1 MPDGHVMKET
11 TMRKTGRN
19 DPCPCGS
26 GKKYKS
32 CCQHQPV
39 ARPADFLW
47 RQLRRVDD
55 QLTHALLKHAKRLYG
70 YEGLEAAWEAYAGG
84 DLDAFDI
91 DSPHNQAFFPWYL
104 YNWRADA
111 AAVED
116 DGSDTPT
123 IAESYLERSSKRVS
137 EMERRLIALIADQ
150 PFSFHEVVA
159 CEPGKGYRLK
169 DLLLEHAVEVI
180 EHSGSQLCK
189 PGDIIFG
196 RVIQY
201 DHVGLLMGCGSI
213 LMPPASKPSIMQLR
227 RLMGG
232 QKAGLSAR
240 DVHAWER
247 DIRQLYFDIEAR
259 LHRPPDL
266 RNTEGDPLS
275 LHELYFEIDSPG
287 YAFDGLK
294 GLAWPIE
301 EAELLHEAELD
312 ARGQVRAIEFPWLQ
326 RGNAK
331 VGALEHTVVGHIRIE
346 GRELVALVNS
356 HNRAKRIRAEIERRL
371 THHVRYKA
379 TDMQSMRSIQR
390 AYQRT
395 PRRQDEDERTGVNV
409 PPEVQQHVEQML
421 DAHWRNWVHMAIPA
435 LGDRT
440 PLEAVKEA
448 EGREMVRALLDDM
461 ERREQHL
468 GMGIK
473 QQAYIDRARE
483 QLGLQS

>member
-1 MPDGHVMKET
+1 
-11 TMRKTGRN
+11 MRKTGRN

-32 CCQHQPV
+32 CCQNQPV
-39 ARPADFLW
+39 ARPDDFLW

-55 QLTHALLKHAKRLYG
+55 QLTHELLKHAKRLYG
-70 YEGLEAAWEAYAGG
+70 YEGFAAAWEAYAGG
-84 DLDAFDI
+84 DLDAFDL

-111 AAVED
+111 AEGED
-116 DGSDTPT
+116 DGSATLT

-150 PFSFHEVVA
+150 PFSFHEVVV
-159 CEPGKGYRLK
+159 CEPGNGYRLK
-169 DLLLEHAVEVI
+169 DLLLEHEVDVI

-227 RLMGG
+227 RLMRGH
-232 QKAGLSAR
+232 KTRLVAR

-247 DIRQLYFDIEAR
+247 DIRQLYFAIEAR

-266 RNTEGDPLS
+266 RNTEGDLLS

-287 YAFDGLK
+287 YAFERLK
-294 GLAWPIE
+294 ELAWPVE
-301 EAELLHEAELD
+301 DAELLHDAELD
-312 ARGQVRAIEFPWLQ
+312 AKGQVRAIEFPWLQ

-331 VGALEHTVVGHIRIE
+331 VAGFEHTVLGHIRIE
-346 GRELVALVNS
+346 GLELVASVNS
-356 HNRAKRIRAEIERRL
+356 QNRAKRIRAEIERRL
-371 THHVRYKA
+371 MHHVRYKA
-379 TDMQSMRSIQR
+379 TDIQSMSSIQR
-390 AYQRT
+390 ASQRT
-395 PRRQDEDERTGVNV
+395 PRRQDEDEMTGVNV

-421 DAHWRNWVHMAIPA
+421 DTHWRNWVHMSIPA

-440 PLEAVKEA
+440 PLEAVKEGD
-448 EGREMVRALLDDM
+448 GREMVRALLDDL

>member
-1 MPDGHVMKET
+1 MA
-11 TMRKTGRN
+11 
-19 DPCPCGS
+19 
-26 GKKYKS
+26 
-32 CCQHQPV
+32 Q
-39 ARPADFLW
+39 PADLLW

-55 QLTHALLKHAKRLYG
+55 QLTHELLKHAKRLYG
-70 YEGLEAAWEAYAGG
+70 YEGFAAAWETYAGG
-84 DLDAFDI
+84 DLDEFDI
-91 DSPHNQAFFPWYL
+91 DSPHNQAFCPWYL

-111 AAVED
+111 DEVED

-123 IAESYLERSSKRVS
+123 IAESYLERYSKRVS
-137 EMERRLIALIADQ
+137 AMERRLIDLIADQ

-159 CEPGKGYRLK
+159 CEPGNGYRLK
-169 DLLLEHAVEVI
+169 DLLLEHEVEVI
-180 EHSGSQLCK
+180 EHSGSQLCT
-189 PGDIIFG
+189 PGDILFG

-213 LMPPASKPSIMQLR
+213 LMPPVSKPSIMQLR
-227 RLMGG
+227 RLMRG
-232 QKAGLSAR
+232 QKARLSAR

-301 EAELLHEAELD
+301 EAELLHDAEVD

-326 RGNAK
+326 SGNAT
-331 VGALEHTVVGHIRIE
+331 VAALEHTVVGHIRIE
-346 GRELVALVNS
+346 GRELVASVNS
-356 HNRAKRIRAEIERRL
+356 HNRAKRIRAEIEWRL
-371 THHVRYKA
+371 TYHVRYKA
-379 TDMQSMRSIQR
+379 TDMQSMSSILR
-390 AYQRT
+390 ASQRT
-395 PRRQDEDERTGVNV
+395 PRRQDEDEMTGVNV
-409 PPEVQQHVEQML
+409 PSEVQQHVEQML
-421 DAHWRNWVHMAIPA
+421 DTHWRNWVHMALPA

-440 PLEAVKEA
+440 PLEAVQEA
-448 EGREMVRALLDDM
+448 EGREMVMALLDDM
-461 ERREQHL
+461 ERREQNL

>member
-1 MPDGHVMKET
+1 MLDGHVMKET

-39 ARPADFLW
+39 ARPNDFLW
-47 RQLRRVDD
+47 RQLRRVDN
-55 QLTHALLKHAKRLYG
+55 QLTHELLKHAKRLYG
-70 YEGLEAAWEAYAGG
+70 YKGFEAAWEAYAGG
-84 DLDAFDI
+84 DLDAFAI

-104 YNWRADA
+104 HNWRADA

-123 IAESYLERSSKRVS
+123 IAESYLERSAKRVS
-137 EMERRLIALIADQ
+137 EMERRLIALIAAQ

-180 EHSGSQLCK
+180 EHPGSQLCT

-227 RLMGG
+227 RRMRGR
-232 QKAGLSAR
+232 KAGLSAR

-247 DIRQLYFDIEAR
+247 DIRQRYFAIEAR

-266 RNTEGDPLS
+266 RNTEGDPLR
-275 LHELYFEIDSPG
+275 LHES
-287 YAFDGLK
+287 
-294 GLAWPIE
+294 
-301 EAELLHEAELD
+301 
-312 ARGQVRAIEFPWLQ
+312 
-326 RGNAK
+326 
-331 VGALEHTVVGHIRIE
+331 
-346 GRELVALVNS
+346 
-356 HNRAKRIRAEIERRL
+356 
-371 THHVRYKA
+371 
-379 TDMQSMRSIQR
+379 
-390 AYQRT
+390 
-395 PRRQDEDERTGVNV
+395 
-409 PPEVQQHVEQML
+409 
-421 DAHWRNWVHMAIPA
+421 
-435 LGDRT
+435 
-440 PLEAVKEA
+440 
-448 EGREMVRALLDDM
+448 
-461 ERREQHL
+461 
-468 GMGIK
+468 
-473 QQAYIDRARE
+473 
-483 QLGLQS
+483 

>member
-1 MPDGHVMKET
+1 
-11 TMRKTGRN
+11 
-19 DPCPCGS
+19 
-26 GKKYKS
+26 
-32 CCQHQPV
+32 V
-39 ARPADFLW
+39 ARPDDFLW

-55 QLTHALLKHAKRLYG
+55 HLTHALLTHAKRLYG
-70 YEGLEAAWEAYAGG
+70 YEGFAAAWEAYAGG
-84 DLDAFDI
+84 DLDAFDL

-111 AAVED
+111 AEGED

-123 IAESYLERSSKRVS
+123 IAESYLERYAKRVS

-180 EHSGSQLCK
+180 EHAGSQLCT
-189 PGDIIFG
+189 PGDILFG

-213 LMPPASKPSIMQLR
+213 LIPPASKPSIMQLR
-227 RLMGG
+227 RLMRGR
-232 QKAGLSAR
+232 KAGLSAR

-247 DIRQLYFDIEAR
+247 EIRQLYFDIEAR

-266 RNTEGDPLS
+266 RNTEGDRLR
-275 LHELYFEIDSPG
+275 LHALYFEIDSPE
-287 YAFDGLK
+287 YAFDRLK
-294 GLAWPIE
+294 ELAWPVE
-301 EAELLHEAELD
+301 DAELLHDAELD
-312 ARGQVRAIEFPWLQ
+312 AKGQVRAIEFPWLHSGKAQ
-326 RGNAK
+326 VA
-331 VGALEHTVVGHIRIE
+331 AFEHTVLGHIRIE
-346 GRELVALVNS
+346 GRELVASVNS
-356 HNRAKRIRAEIERRL
+356 QNRAKRIRAEIERRL

-379 TDMQSMRSIQR
+379 TDMPSMRSIQS
-390 AYQRT
+390 ASHRT

-409 PPEVQQHVEQML
+409 PPEVQHHVEQML
-421 DAHWRNWVHMAIPA
+421 DTHWRNWVHMAIPA

-440 PLEAVKEA
+440 PLEAVKDA
-448 EGREMVRALLDDM
+448 DGREMVRALLDDM
-461 ERREQHL
+461 ERREQNL
-468 GMGIK
+468 GMGSK

>member
-1 MPDGHVMKET
+1 
-11 TMRKTGRN
+11 MRTTGRN

-26 GKKYKS
+26 GKKYKR
-32 CCQHQPV
+32 CCQNQPV
-39 ARPADFLW
+39 ARPDDFLW

-55 QLTHALLKHAKRLYG
+55 QLTHELLKHAKRLYG
-70 YEGLEAAWEAYAGG
+70 YEGFEAAWEAYAGG
-84 DLDAFDI
+84 DLDEFDI

-104 YNWRADA
+104 YNWRANADE
-111 AAVED
+111 VED

-123 IAESYLERSSKRVS
+123 IAESYLERYAKRVS
-137 EMERRLIALIADQ
+137 EMERRLIDVIADQ

-159 CEPGKGYRLK
+159 CEPGYGYRLK
-169 DLLLEHAVEVI
+169 DLLLEHEVEVI
-180 EHSGSQLCK
+180 EHSGFQLCQ
-189 PGDIIFG
+189 PGDILFG

-213 LMPPASKPSIMQLR
+213 LMPPASKPSIIQLR
-227 RLMGG
+227 RLMRG
-232 QKAGLSAR
+232 QKARLSAR

-247 DIRQLYFDIEAR
+247 EIRQLYFDIEAR

-275 LHELYFEIDSPG
+275 LHELYFEIDAPG

-326 RGNAK
+326 RSNAK

-346 GRELVALVNS
+346 GRELVASVNS
-356 HNRAKRIRAEIERRL
+356 QNRAKRIRAAIERRL
-371 THHVRYKA
+371 MHHVRYKA
-379 TDMQSMRSIQR
+379 TDIQSMRSIQR
-390 AYQRT
+390 ASQRT
-395 PRRQDEDERTGVNV
+395 PRRQDEDEMTGINV
-409 PPEVQQHVEQML
+409 PPEVQHHVEQML
-421 DAHWRNWVHMAIPA
+421 DAHWRNWVHMSIPA

-440 PLEAVKEA
+440 PLEAVKDA
-448 EGREMVRALLDDM
+448 DGREMVMALLDDM
-461 ERREQHL
+461 ERREQNL